1 MPHPLNIIRSRYFT
15 SIRCTPAHPTCTI
28 QSVIN
33 LPICVIPS
41 HLLDDITSHSFY
53 PIVKWLFS
61 SFLPFVAFRIPRNLL
76 PFLPFFPYNYIP
88 INLLCGCFLSFFP
101 PPFFPSFQSI
111 VAVGSTHVTKD
122 PSPIT
127 ASIFNNVNGGLH
139 THTCITHAHLH
150 VYYLYNRHGMYT
162 YMSTYLPPP
171 PPLLSLHYI
180 DMLFTHP
187 YSFILSTAGFYLP
200 NYRAVTNPTI
210 FITYEVIRAINDL

>member
-1 MPHPLNIIRSRYFT
+1 MYNSII
-15 SIRCTPAHPTCTI
+15 
-28 QSVIN
+28 IN

-61 SFLPFVAFRIPRNLL
+61 SFLPFVAFRIPRNFL

-101 PPFFPSFQSI
+101 PPFFPSFQSM

-139 THTCITHAHLH
+139 THTCITCAHLH
-150 VYYLYNRHGMYT
+150 MYYLYNRHGMYT
-162 YMSTYLPPP
+162 YVSTYLPPP
-171 PPLLSLHYI
+171 S
-180 DMLFTHP
+180 
-187 YSFILSTAGFYLP
+187 SLSTL
-200 NYRAVTNPTI
+200 YRHVVQTSI
-210 FITYEVIRAINDL
+210 FIHFINGRVLPTQLPSSYKSDHFHYVRSN

>member
-1 MPHPLNIIRSRYFT
+1 MPHPLNIIQSRYFT

-61 SFLPFVAFRIPRNLL
+61 SFLPSWPFASLVTFFLFFHSFLSITSQLICCVGVFCLFSLPHSFLSSSRWWQWEALTSRRIPAPSQPLSSTMSMEV
-76 PFLPFFPYNYIP
+76 YTHIHASHMHTYIC
-88 INLLCGCFLSFFP
+88 I
-101 PPFFPSFQSI
+101 I
-111 VAVGSTHVTKD
+111 YITVT
-122 PSPIT
+122 
-127 ASIFNNVNGGLH
+127 V
-139 THTCITHAHLH
+139 CIHMCPHI
-150 VYYLYNRHGMYT
+150 
-162 YMSTYLPPP
+162 SP

-180 DMLFTHP
+180 DMLFKHP
-187 YSFILSTAGFYLP
+187 YSFILSTAGLYLP
-200 NYRAVTNPTI
+200 NYRAVTNPTV